1 MRRPSALLFLTQNMR
16 YDVGTLEK
24 TVSKRTVSAERV
36 SWAEE
41 DVVNES
47 LSLQEVAAAEMMRA
61 TARAVTA
68 CMFLEVLGIG
78 FSAFGVCSNTFL
90 LE

>member
-47 LSLQEVAAAEMMRA
+47 LSLQEVAAAEMMMA
-61 TARAVTA
+61 ARAVTA

-78 FSAFGVCSNTFL
+78 FSAFGVYCNTCL